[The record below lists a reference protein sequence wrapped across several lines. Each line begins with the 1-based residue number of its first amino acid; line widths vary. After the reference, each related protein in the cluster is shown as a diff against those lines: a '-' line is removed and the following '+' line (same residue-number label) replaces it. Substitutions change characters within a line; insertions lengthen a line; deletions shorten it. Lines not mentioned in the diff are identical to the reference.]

1 MITPTQRA
9 TSHEPERTCVGC
21 RERATKVEL
30 LRVTRRADAD
40 GRAIVAPDLGGTAPG
55 RGAYLHPTM
64 ACLAL
69 AERRRAFGRALRHT
83 EGSLS
88 LGELRAYLGSTQVE
102 EEHHSV
108 ISETEM

>member
-1 MITPTQRA
+1 M
-9 TSHEPERTCVGC
+9 CVGC

-30 LRVTRRADAD
+30 LRVVRGTDAD
-40 GRAIVAPDLGGTAPG
+40 GRGIVAPDPRGTALG

-64 ACLAL
+64 ACLTL

-88 LGELRAYLGSTQVE
+88 LSELRTYVASQHSSTE
-102 EEHHSV
+102 SP
-108 ISETEM
+108 

>member
-1 MITPTQRA
+1 MTTATP
-9 TSHEPERTCVGC
+9 SPPPHEPERTCIGC
-21 RERATKVEL
+21 RERGAKREL
-30 LRVTRRADAD
+30 LRVTRGTDAD
-40 GRAIVAPDLGGTAPG
+40 GQMIVTPDPRGTASG

-88 LGELRAYLGSTQVE
+88 LSELRGYLAVDELQHRS
-102 EEHHSV
+102 
-108 ISETEM
+108 IRETEM

>member
-1 MITPTQRA
+1 MITPTQ
-9 TSHEPERTCVGC
+9 HETTRTCVGC

-30 LRVTRRADAD
+30 LRVVRGTDADAS
-40 GRAIVAPDLGGTAPG
+40 AAVVPDPRGTAPG
-55 RGAYLHPTM
+55 RGAYLHPTL

-88 LGELRAYLGSTQVE
+88 LSELRTYLEQSASPE
-102 EEHHSV
+102 A
-108 ISETEM
+108 EM